1 MKMVEWSNIAR
12 KQGLLGLEPVLN
24 RETDPF
30 VRKALQLVVDG
41 SEPESIR
48 AIMEVELQTRED
60 ADTRAAKVF
69 EGMGIYCPTL
79 GIIGAVL
86 GLMAVMQN
94 LADPSKLGHGI
105 AAAFTATVYGIGLA
119 NLFFL
124 PVAAKLKGAIHS
136 QTQVREMVIE
146 GMLSIAQGENPRS
159 IESKLQG
166 YSPLRGRR
174 APVVTVHYMPRRKR
188 HEEHLNHEA
197 WAIPYGD
204 LVTLLLAFFV
214 VMYAISSINEGKYR
228 VLSDSLFAAFRGAPR
243 TMQPIQVG
251 EKQVGSGADIKT
263 TIVEQAMIDGQPRSM
278 LAPVPVKT
286 GMPQPSAATALDQR
300 APAARARKALQ
311 QVADQVARAM
321 DDLVKANLVVVRRT
335 DFWIEVEIK
344 HRHPVPQRERAA
356 RADRG
361 RRASRSS
368 AKRWRRIRI
377 RSASKVTRTTGRSR
391 RSRSFR
397 TGSCPPHVR
406 AASCACWRA
415 RAWRRAGSR

>member
-1 MKMVEWSNIAR
+1 LDILSITGLVLGLLAVTVGAVLKGAGLSALLSSAAFTIVIVGTIAAICVQTPLGVMRHALRIFPWVMKPPPLNGEILIGKMVEWSNIAR

-41 SEPESIR
+41 GEPESIR
-48 AIMEVELQTRED
+48 SVMEVELHTRED

-124 PVAAKLKGAIHS
+124 PVAAKLKGTIAS

-166 YSPLRGRR
+166 YL
-174 APVVTVHYMPRRKR
+174 T
-188 HEEHLNHEA
+188 
-197 WAIPYGD
+197 
-204 LVTLLLAFFV
+204 
-214 VMYAISSINEGKYR
+214 
-228 VLSDSLFAAFRGAPR
+228 
-243 TMQPIQVG
+243 
-251 EKQVGSGADIKT
+251 
-263 TIVEQAMIDGQPRSM
+263 
-278 LAPVPVKT
+278 
-286 GMPQPSAATALDQR
+286 
-300 APAARARKALQ
+300 
-311 QVADQVARAM
+311 
-321 DDLVKANLVVVRRT
+321 
-335 DFWIEVEIK
+335 
-344 HRHPVPQRERAA
+344 
-356 RADRG
+356 
-361 RRASRSS
+361 
-368 AKRWRRIRI
+368 
-377 RSASKVTRTTGRSR
+377 
-391 RSRSFR
+391 
-397 TGSCPPHVR
+397 
-406 AASCACWRA
+406 
-415 RAWRRAGSR
+415 